1 MNFRT
6 WNGLPVRAYLGN
18 GHTGDPLPALDVHHR
33 MAELQRNAEVIE
45 ALDDV
50 PLQSAGIG
58 HQLRNHQNLGPLQ
71 GHAPGHDQADIAAAQ
86 DDHSAPR
93 QEALNVHQPLGR
105 TGGVN
110 ARRAEARDV
119 QRAPAPLPAAHGQDD
134 GGGFDFNQTVGAVDG
149 GDLLVLADGQH
160 HGVQLVGNAPVQYL
174 PGKAGGVFRAGE
186 LLAEGV

>member
-1 MNFRT
+1 
-6 WNGLPVRAYLGN
+6 
-18 GHTGDPLPALDVHHR
+18 
-33 MAELQRNAEVIE
+33 MAELQGNVEIIE

-93 QEALNVHQPLGR
+93 QEALDVHQPLGR
-105 TGGVN
+105 TGRVN

-134 GGGFDFNQTVGAVDG
+134 GGGFDFNQAVGAVDG
-149 GDLLVLADGQH
+149 GDLLAPADSTM
-160 HGVQLVGNAPVQYL
+160 
-174 PGKAGGVFRAGE
+174 VFS
-186 LLAEGV
+186 L